1 MASPEDPVGRA
12 PVVPPA
18 AGPDGGSRIR
28 RHRGRVTRAEFEA
41 QVQATRAD
49 LTAQVRA
56 TRASLEA
63 TNDRINAR
71 TGRNLLFAVSVGLLL
86 GGVVLVS
93 LVVVKQLFLLIGI
106 ALVAFT
112 AYELATALRQAGRRV
127 PRVGSVIA
135 VVALVPIT
143 YYGQPDGQWLGLLG
157 GMAFLAIWR
166 VVEQAVPARRT
177 SRRALLGDIGSSVF
191 LLAYVGL
198 LGSFA
203 VLLTAGDGGEW
214 WTLAFLILVVCCDTG
229 AYVAGLNFGKHPMAP
244 TISPKKTWEGFA
256 GAVAAAVIAGIL
268 LSVFMI
274 HEAWWFG
281 IVLGL
286 VIVVTATLG
295 DLAESLMKRDLGVK
309 DISSWLPGHG
319 GFLDRLDSVLP
330 SAAAA
335 YALFLIVT
343 GGTS

>member
-1 MASPEDPVGRA
+1 VARPEDPAERA
-12 PVVPPA
+12 HVVPPA
-18 AGPDGGSRIR
+18 AGPDGAPRIR
-28 RHRGRVTRAEFEA
+28 RHRGRVTRADFEA

-93 LVVVKQLFLLIGI
+93 LVVVKELFLLIAA
-106 ALVAFT
+106 ALIAFT

-127 PRVGSVIA
+127 PRIGSVIA
-135 VVALVPIT
+135 CVALLPVT
-143 YYGQPDGQWLGLLG
+143 YFGRPDGQWLGLLG
-157 GMAFLAIWR
+157 AMAFVMLWR
-166 VVEQAVPARRT
+166 VVEQALPARRT
-177 SRRALLGDIGSSVF
+177 SGRALVGDLGSTLF
-191 LLAYVGL
+191 LLGYVGL

-214 WTLAFLILVVCCDTG
+214 WTLAFLILVICCDTG

-256 GAVAAAVIAGIL
+256 GAVVAAVVAGVL

-274 HEAWWFG
+274 QQAWWFG

-330 SAAAA
+330 SAAVA

-343 GGTS
+343 GASS

>member
-1 MASPEDPVGRA
+1 MARPEDPAERA

-18 AGPDGGSRIR
+18 AGPDGAPRIR
-28 RHRGRVTRAEFEA
+28 RHRGRVTRADFEA

-93 LVVVKQLFLLIGI
+93 LVVVKELFLLIAA
-106 ALVAFT
+106 ALIAFT

-135 VVALVPIT
+135 CVVLLPVT
-143 YYGQPDGQWLGLLG
+143 YFGRPDGQWLGLLG
-157 GMAFLAIWR
+157 AMAFVALWR

-177 SRRALLGDIGSSVF
+177 SRRALVGDVGSSLF

-203 VLLTAGDGGEW
+203 VLLTAGDDGEW
-214 WTLAFLILVVCCDTG
+214 WTLAFLILVICCDTG

-256 GAVAAAVIAGIL
+256 GAVVAAVVAGIL
-268 LSVFMI
+268 LSIFMI
-274 HEAWWFG
+274 RQEWWFG

-330 SAAAA
+330 SAAVA

>member
-1 MASPEDPVGRA
+1 MASPEDPVERA

-18 AGPDGGSRIR
+18 SGPDGAPRIR

-71 TGRNLLFAVSVGLLL
+71 TGRNLLFAVTVGLLL

-93 LVVVKQLFLLIGI
+93 LVVVKQLFLLIAV

-143 YYGQPDGQWLGLLG
+143 YYGRPDGQWLGLLG
-157 GMAFLAIWR
+157 AMAFVALWR

-177 SRRALLGDIGSSVF
+177 PVRALVGDVGSSVF

-214 WTLAFLILVVCCDTG
+214 WTLAFLILVVCSDTG

-256 GAVAAAVIAGIL
+256 GAVVAAVLAGIL
-268 LSVFMI
+268 LSLFMI
-274 HEAWWFG
+274 QQEWWFG

-295 DLAESLMKRDLGVK
+295 DLAESLIKRDLGVK

-330 SAAAA
+330 SAAVA

-343 GGTS
+343 GASS

>member
-1 MASPEDPVGRA
+1 VDSPDDPAERS
-12 PVVPPA
+12 PVVPPP
-18 AGPDGGSRIR
+18 AGPGGAPRIR
-28 RHRGRVTRAEFEA
+28 RHRGRVTRADFEA

-93 LVVVKQLFLLIGI
+93 LVVVKELFLLIAM
-106 ALVAFT
+106 ALMAFT

-127 PRVGSVIA
+127 PRVGSVVA
-135 VVALVPIT
+135 VVAYLPIT
-143 YYGQPDGQWLGLLG
+143 YFWRPDGQWLGLLG
-157 GMAFLAIWR
+157 VMAGLALWR

-177 SRRALLGDIGSSVF
+177 SARALAGDVGSSLF

-256 GAVAAAVIAGIL
+256 GAAIAAVLAGIL
-268 LSVFMI
+268 LAVFMI
-274 HEAWWFG
+274 DQPLWFG
-281 IVLGL
+281 ALMGL
-286 VIVVTATLG
+286 VIVVTATMG

-319 GFLDRLDSVLP
+319 GFLDRLDSILP
-330 SAAAA
+330 SAAVA
-335 YALFLIVT
+335 YALFLIVQ
-343 GGTS
+343 GVPS

>member
-1 MASPEDPVGRA
+1 M
-12 PVVPPA
+12 
-18 AGPDGGSRIR
+18 
-28 RHRGRVTRAEFEA
+28 TRADFEA

-93 LVVVKQLFLLIGI
+93 LVVVKELFLLIAA
-106 ALVAFT
+106 ALIAFT
-112 AYELATALRQAGRRV
+112 AYELATALRQASRRV

-135 VVALVPIT
+135 VRRAPARHLLRPARTASGWGCSGRWRSWRSGGSSSRRCPRGARRARALV
-143 YYGQPDGQWLGLLG
+143 
-157 GMAFLAIWR
+157 
-166 VVEQAVPARRT
+166 
-177 SRRALLGDIGSSVF
+177 GDVGSSLF

-214 WTLAFLILVVCCDTG
+214 WTLAFLILVICCDTG

-256 GAVAAAVIAGIL
+256 GAVVAAVVAGIP

-274 HEAWWFG
+274 GEEWWFG

-330 SAAAA
+330 SAAVA

>member
-1 MASPEDPVGRA
+1 VARPEDPAERA

-18 AGPDGGSRIR
+18 AGPDGAPRIR
-28 RHRGRVTRAEFEA
+28 RHRGRVTRADFEA

-93 LVVVKQLFLLIGI
+93 LVVVKELFLLIAA
-106 ALVAFT
+106 ALIAFT

-127 PRVGSVIA
+127 PRIGSVIA
-135 VVALVPIT
+135 CVVLLPVT
-143 YYGQPDGQWLGLLG
+143 YFGQPDGQWLGLLG
-157 GMAFLAIWR
+157 AMAFVMLWR
-166 VVEQAVPARRT
+166 VVEQALPARRT
-177 SRRALLGDIGSSVF
+177 SRRALVGDLGSTLF
-191 LLAYVGL
+191 LLGYVGL

-214 WTLAFLILVVCCDTG
+214 WTLAFLILVICCDTG

-256 GAVAAAVIAGIL
+256 GAVVAAVVAGVL

-274 HEAWWFG
+274 QQAWWFG

-330 SAAAA
+330 SAAVA

-343 GGTS
+343 GASS

>member
-1 MASPEDPVGRA
+1 
-12 PVVPPA
+12 
-18 AGPDGGSRIR
+18 
-28 RHRGRVTRAEFEA
+28 
-41 QVQATRAD
+41 
-49 LTAQVRA
+49 
-56 TRASLEA
+56 
-63 TNDRINAR
+63 
-71 TGRNLLFAVSVGLLL
+71 VSVGLLL

-93 LVVVKQLFLLIGI
+93 LVVVKELFLLIAA
-106 ALVAFT
+106 ALIAFT

-127 PRVGSVIA
+127 PRIGSVIA
-135 VVALVPIT
+135 CVALLPVT
-143 YYGQPDGQWLGLLG
+143 YFGRPDGQWLGLLG
-157 GMAFLAIWR
+157 AMAFVMLWR
-166 VVEQAVPARRT
+166 VVEQALPARRT
-177 SRRALLGDIGSSVF
+177 SRRALVGDLGSTLF
-191 LLAYVGL
+191 LLGYVGL

-214 WTLAFLILVVCCDTG
+214 WTLAFLILVICCDTG

-256 GAVAAAVIAGIL
+256 GAVVAAVVAGVL

-274 HEAWWFG
+274 QQAWWFG

-330 SAAAA
+330 SAAVA

-343 GGTS
+343 GASS

>member
-1 MASPEDPVGRA
+1 MVSPDDPAERA

-18 AGPDGGSRIR
+18 SGPDGAPRIR
-28 RHRGRVTRAEFEA
+28 RHRGRVTRADFEA

-49 LTAQVRA
+49 LSAQVRA

-71 TGRNLLFAVSVGLLL
+71 TGRNLLFAVTVGLLL

-93 LVVVKQLFLLIGI
+93 LVVVKALFLLIAI
-106 ALVAFT
+106 ALMAFT

-127 PRVGSVIA
+127 PRVGSVVA
-135 VVALVPIT
+135 VVVLLPLT
-143 YYGQPDGQWLGLLG
+143 YFVRPDGQWLGLLG
-157 GMAFLAIWR
+157 AMAGLALWR
-166 VVEQAVPARRT
+166 VVEQVVPARRT
-177 SRRALLGDIGSSVF
+177 SLRAMTGDIGSSLF

-203 VLLTAGDGGEW
+203 VLLTAADGGEW
-214 WTLAFLILVVCCDTG
+214 WTLAFLILVVCSDTG

-256 GAVAAAVIAGIL
+256 GAVLAAVVAGAL
-268 LSVFMI
+268 LAVLMI
-274 HEAWWFG
+274 HQPWWFG
-281 IVLGL
+281 VIMGL
-286 VIVVTATLG
+286 VIVVTATMG

-319 GFLDRLDSVLP
+319 GFLDRLDSILP
-330 SAAAA
+330 SAAVA
-335 YALFLIVT
+335 YALFLIVS
-343 GGTS
+343 GVPS

>member
-1 MASPEDPVGRA
+1 VASPEDPAERA

-18 AGPDGGSRIR
+18 AGPDGAPRIR
-28 RHRGRVTRAEFEA
+28 RHRGRVTRADFEA
-41 QVQATRAD
+41 QMQATRAD

-63 TNDRINAR
+63 KNDRINAR
-71 TGRNLLFAVSVGLLL
+71 TGRNLLFAVTVGLLL

-93 LVVVKQLFLLIGI
+93 LVVVKELFLLIGT

-135 VVALVPIT
+135 VVALVPLT
-143 YYGQPDGQWLGLLG
+143 YFGRPDGQWLGLLG
-157 GMAFLAIWR
+157 AMAGLAVWR
-166 VVEQAVPARRT
+166 IVEQAVPSRRT
-177 SRRALLGDIGSSVF
+177 PVRAVVGDVGSSLF

-203 VLLTAGDGGEW
+203 VLLTAQEGGEW

-229 AYVAGLNFGKHPMAP
+229 AYIAGLNFGKHPMAP
-244 TISPKKTWEGFA
+244 TISPAKTWEGFA
-256 GAVAAAVIAGIL
+256 GAVVAAVLAGIL

-274 HEAWWFG
+274 QQPWWFG

-286 VIVVTATLG
+286 VIVVTATMG

-319 GFLDRLDSVLP
+319 GFLDRLDSILP
-330 SAAAA
+330 SAAVA
-335 YALFLIVT
+335 YALFLIVV
-343 GGTS
+343 GVPS